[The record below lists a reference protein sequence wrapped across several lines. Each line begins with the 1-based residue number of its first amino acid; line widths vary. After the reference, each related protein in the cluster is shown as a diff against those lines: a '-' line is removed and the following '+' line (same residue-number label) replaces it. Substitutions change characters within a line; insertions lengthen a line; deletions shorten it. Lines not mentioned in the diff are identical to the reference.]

1 MSRCIGLKY
10 HVEDVGRMIF
20 FQEYELITFGRR
32 KGDKDKRPRKRRAM
46 LTGALAGAVTLGLV
60 GRQLGKGVGKVTVK
74 DLPDYKALK
83 KDSLD
88 AIDAVSAAHQ
98 VAGAQGTNAKVAAK
112 GIGKKVAKFSEI
124 KKKMEAL
131 EAKEVA
137 RQQRK
142 LGLITALGGSG
153 VGYSVGG
160 TYYNYKN
167 RKQLQ

>member
-1 MSRCIGLKY
+1 
-10 HVEDVGRMIF
+10 MIF

-46 LTGALAGAVTLGLV
+46 LTGALAGLV
-60 GRQLGKGVGKVTVK
+60 GRQLGRRVGKVTVK